1 MTYDQFGEPESEQ
14 EDQVT
19 GDPPP
24 SEAELA
30 EHKKRCSGWVDR
42 DADHPKPCL
51 RCRPHL
57 APEERRRAMG
67 LGGKK

>member
-1 MTYDQFGEPESEQ
+1 MTYDQFGEPETEQ
-14 EDQVT
+14 DDT
-19 GDPPP
+19 APG
-24 SEAELA
+24 EAELA
-30 EHKKRCSGWVDR
+30 EHKKRCSGWIDR

-51 RCRPHL
+51 RCKPHL